1 MKKRLFLLMMM
12 LISSISAVLSFGLS
26 SDDSFATTSA
36 DITNKEPISDSAAS
50 SHSYLLQPDNAH
62 VPDRVV
68 TDISNETGLIGFT
81 SGVTPTGAKTYQIP
95 IDVCPG
101 MNGFTPELSL
111 VYNSQHGNSVLGT
124 GWSISGLPVISRSN
138 RNIYYDGVAK
148 GIAMDSDDAFMLDGV
163 RLILINVTNDSALYE
178 TEQGNIKARAWLSGN
193 VVKYFEVFYPDGSK
207 GMFGFTTNA
216 DNRLC
221 YPATSLTDLHG
232 NRIDFSYILTDNCYN
247 ISKVSYNGA
256 SVEFKYQMSRPDPM
270 LFFSGGQGF
279 YESKLLCSIICKTG
293 TTAIGEY
300 TLAYSTRNT
309 RTLLTEIGYKS
320 GGKIY
325 NPIRLYYGT
334 GNDNNTFA
342 VGNTINVISAYHLME
357 GDGIRIVNG
366 VFGFDG
372 DADAL
377 AIMPNRN
384 PYFLYHRDSNVSMH
398 SQNRFLNFYGNREE
412 ILLYTGL
419 NDTYVSSKLLTGDGF
434 VDLKTAD
441 LDGSQKEYL
450 IRINNIVADNDDQVT
465 FNIYSTE
472 AHTRPIEKYRR
483 TYSFPTVSTDA
494 DGGKSVQPKFYY
506 TGDFNG
512 DGKVEIMAVSSHQ
525 PFGDKGKSSQCYV
538 FDLLKNKI
546 LYQGHVFPFNVEFV
560 GTHQDDAKVAANHT
574 DKLLVIDYDGDGKSD
589 ICHIDENGINIYT
602 FDADGDR
609 YTARKITTQKILDK
623 AGLADRHIL
632 PGDFNGDG
640 LTDLLV
646 SPSAETDGDAQ
657 WLMFNSKGDGTFAK
671 STFQGPTTP
680 RTPNTGFIT
689 QDIDGDDIADL
700 IKYDDHSAT
709 AFLIKCNKLGERIPV
724 CNYMYQSVFM
734 PIKSSYGCFTRL
746 IRISDDRIEQ
756 YRVSR
761 NDTKESLLTGVVS
774 SLGAIDKNYY
784 DFIGDTDSYK
794 RGNDAVFP
802 YLNISGRLPVVTN
815 SDIYVDGTVADN
827 SSYSYTNAVYH
838 RQGLGFRGFGEIRT
852 FNGVKEFIRTY
863 QPYNHCLLSGEWS
876 RMGERSYTYSV
887 DVQANKITRIRLT
900 EKKEED
906 YLKDFS
912 AASVFTYAPYG
923 YPTSEH
929 TSYSDGTEVEKTFSY
944 SYNTVPETGYHLGFL
959 TDNSITTTRDGMSYT
974 ERMHIPS
981 HSSRLPDTKIYY
993 KDGNQVKREDYD
1005 YDSNGNP
1012 LAVSLQH
1019 YSSPHR
1025 HSTRY
1030 EYDAYGRT
1038 VKETD
1043 PMGHTCEFTYNPAGL
1058 LTKEKDH
1065 KGLVTTYYYDAMGR
1079 ETGVVNPDGT
1089 RTDIIYSWVA
1099 SDDGA
1104 VYSITRKT
1112 TGQPEE
1118 TFFYN
1123 ALNQEVR
1130 HSEKRFDGT
1139 VVNVDKIYDDV
1150 RGTLAAVS
1158 TPYIGAE
1165 PSFWD
1170 GYLYDSYGRL
1180 EYYQSETRDSETDYV
1195 YEGNSVTIIENGK
1208 SVTKS
1213 YDLFGNL
1220 VSVKDTA
1227 GTVTYNLAP
1236 DGLPVSVVAPG
1247 NATTA
1252 FEYDKYRRRISMD
1265 DPSIGTTLYKYD
1277 EAGNTVEVT
1286 DANGLT
1292 THHTY
1297 DRYNRLTRTECPEF
1311 ATDYSYDADGN
1322 LTGVTTTNGTSKSFT
1337 YDIYGRLAA
1346 SKERIAGGKW
1356 LQKDYTYSD
1365 GNVSS
1370 VKYTSQ
1376 SGVLATE
1383 NYIYSNGHLS
1393 EIKLDNKTTL
1403 FKLTSENVYGQ
1414 PVRITTG
1421 NITRKYGYTGC
1432 GLPSDRSANGLS
1444 CTYQNTSY
1452 TFNPKTSYLESRV
1465 DSISGTNEG
1474 FTYDCL
1480 GRLESARTDLFV
1492 ILGAGIKDSL
1502 IEIGPVIPRP
1512 LTEQYTSS
1520 GSAVYPKPD
1529 IPGLEQVR
1537 FKKLEMSYDAKGN
1550 ITSKTDAGTFEYN
1563 IPSKPYAVSGL
1574 SESGTALY
1582 NTGIP
1587 KREQYISY
1595 CSFSR
1600 PESIEENRYTA
1611 TFTYNGDY
1619 DRVKMQLSHNDTVCL
1634 TRYYLG
1640 GCYEI
1645 DETPSSVKEKLYL
1658 GGGYYDAVAA
1668 YVKEGSK
1675 AGVYYI
1681 LRDYLGSIT
1690 QIVAPK
1696 GDLVQDIRYD
1706 AWGRICNS
1714 SVVPYSPGNEPELF
1728 LGRGYTG
1735 HEHLSQFGLV
1745 NMNARLYN
1753 PVLGR
1758 FLSPDPY
1765 VQMPDMSQNF
1775 NRYSYAMNNPLCY
1788 VDESGEFWWL
1798 VAGAVIGGVV
1808 NLAYKAISGQIN
1820 SWGDGLAAFGVG
1832 AVAGAV
1838 GAAVGPY
1845 AFAMAGGAAAGG
1857 GGFLAG
1863 AAAGA
1868 ASVAATMPIENLGNH
1883 VYFGD
1888 PLMTWDEYALGIAG
1902 GAMIGGTING
1912 ARAAYNGRNFWDGSR
1927 PESKIGSSYFTNTPV
1942 HVDNELKNIDSSTP
1956 ELSTDDSKVQRLADE
1971 LKKHL
1976 KERRQGQDF
1985 RVSIEN
1991 ETQKLDVRVES
2002 HNKAQISFPEHNLS
2016 WEDVVRHMNIQYYEK
2031 DKFGEFQKVILP
2043 GQSTNN
2049 VHIFLNIVK

>member
-1 MKKRLFLLMMM
+1 MILVTV
-12 LISSISAVLSFGLS
+12 ILSW
-26 SDDSFATTSA
+26 
-36 DITNKEPISDSAAS
+36 
-50 SHSYLLQPDNAH
+50 
-62 VPDRVV
+62 
-68 TDISNETGLIGFT
+68 
-81 SGVTPTGAKTYQIP
+81 
-95 IDVCPG
+95 
-101 MNGFTPELSL
+101 M
-111 VYNSQHGNSVLGT
+111 
-124 GWSISGLPVISRSN
+124 
-138 RNIYYDGVAK
+138 
-148 GIAMDSDDAFMLDGV
+148 
-163 RLILINVTNDSALYE
+163 
-178 TEQGNIKARAWLSGN
+178 
-193 VVKYFEVFYPDGSK
+193 VF
-207 GMFGFTTNA
+207 
-216 DNRLC
+216 
-221 YPATSLTDLHG
+221 
-232 NRIDFSYILTDNCYN
+232 
-247 ISKVSYNGA
+247 
-256 SVEFKYQMSRPDPM
+256 
-270 LFFSGGQGF
+270 
-279 YESKLLCSIICKTG
+279 
-293 TTAIGEY
+293 
-300 TLAYSTRNT
+300 
-309 RTLLTEIGYKS
+309 
-320 GGKIY
+320 
-325 NPIRLYYGT
+325 
-334 GNDNNTFA
+334 
-342 VGNTINVISAYHLME
+342 
-357 GDGIRIVNG
+357 
-366 VFGFDG
+366 
-372 DADAL
+372 
-377 AIMPNRN
+377 
-384 PYFLYHRDSNVSMH
+384 
-398 SQNRFLNFYGNREE
+398 
-412 ILLYTGL
+412 
-419 NDTYVSSKLLTGDGF
+419 
-434 VDLKTAD
+434 
-441 LDGSQKEYL
+441 
-450 IRINNIVADNDDQVT
+450 
-465 FNIYSTE
+465 
-472 AHTRPIEKYRR
+472 
-483 TYSFPTVSTDA
+483 
-494 DGGKSVQPKFYY
+494 
-506 TGDFNG
+506 
-512 DGKVEIMAVSSHQ
+512 
-525 PFGDKGKSSQCYV
+525 
-538 FDLLKNKI
+538 
-546 LYQGHVFPFNVEFV
+546 
-560 GTHQDDAKVAANHT
+560 
-574 DKLLVIDYDGDGKSD
+574 
-589 ICHIDENGINIYT
+589 
-602 FDADGDR
+602 
-609 YTARKITTQKILDK
+609 
-623 AGLADRHIL
+623 
-632 PGDFNGDG
+632 
-640 LTDLLV
+640 
-646 SPSAETDGDAQ
+646 
-657 WLMFNSKGDGTFAK
+657 
-671 STFQGPTTP
+671 
-680 RTPNTGFIT
+680 
-689 QDIDGDDIADL
+689 
-700 IKYDDHSAT
+700 
-709 AFLIKCNKLGERIPV
+709 
-724 CNYMYQSVFM
+724 
-734 PIKSSYGCFTRL
+734 
-746 IRISDDRIEQ
+746 
-756 YRVSR
+756 
-761 NDTKESLLTGVVS
+761 
-774 SLGAIDKNYY
+774 
-784 DFIGDTDSYK
+784 
-794 RGNDAVFP
+794 
-802 YLNISGRLPVVTN
+802 
-815 SDIYVDGTVADN
+815 
-827 SSYSYTNAVYH
+827 
-838 RQGLGFRGFGEIRT
+838 
-852 FNGVKEFIRTY
+852 
-863 QPYNHCLLSGEWS
+863 
-876 RMGERSYTYSV
+876 
-887 DVQANKITRIRLT
+887 
-900 EKKEED
+900 
-906 YLKDFS
+906 
-912 AASVFTYAPYG
+912 
-923 YPTSEH
+923 
-929 TSYSDGTEVEKTFSY
+929 
-944 SYNTVPETGYHLGFL
+944 
-959 TDNSITTTRDGMSYT
+959 
-974 ERMHIPS
+974 
-981 HSSRLPDTKIYY
+981 HSST
-993 KDGNQVKREDYD
+993 
-1005 YDSNGNP
+1005 
-1012 LAVSLQH
+1012 
-1019 YSSPHR
+1019 
-1025 HSTRY
+1025 
-1030 EYDAYGRT
+1030 
-1038 VKETD
+1038 
-1043 PMGHTCEFTYNPAGL
+1043 PA
-1058 LTKEKDH
+1058 
-1065 KGLVTTYYYDAMGR
+1065 
-1079 ETGVVNPDGT
+1079 
-1089 RTDIIYSWVA
+1089 
-1099 SDDGA
+1099 
-1104 VYSITRKT
+1104 
-1112 TGQPEE
+1112 
-1118 TFFYN
+1118 
-1123 ALNQEVR
+1123 
-1130 HSEKRFDGT
+1130 
-1139 VVNVDKIYDDV
+1139 
-1150 RGTLAAVS
+1150 
-1158 TPYIGAE
+1158 
-1165 PSFWD
+1165 
-1170 GYLYDSYGRL
+1170 
-1180 EYYQSETRDSETDYV
+1180 
-1195 YEGNSVTIIENGK
+1195 
-1208 SVTKS
+1208 
-1213 YDLFGNL
+1213 
-1220 VSVKDTA
+1220 
-1227 GTVTYNLAP
+1227 
-1236 DGLPVSVVAPG
+1236 
-1247 NATTA
+1247 
-1252 FEYDKYRRRISMD
+1252 
-1265 DPSIGTTLYKYD
+1265 
-1277 EAGNTVEVT
+1277 
-1286 DANGLT
+1286 
-1292 THHTY
+1292 
-1297 DRYNRLTRTECPEF
+1297 
-1311 ATDYSYDADGN
+1311 
-1322 LTGVTTTNGTSKSFT
+1322 
-1337 YDIYGRLAA
+1337 
-1346 SKERIAGGKW
+1346 
-1356 LQKDYTYSD
+1356 
-1365 GNVSS
+1365 
-1370 VKYTSQ
+1370 
-1376 SGVLATE
+1376 
-1383 NYIYSNGHLS
+1383 
-1393 EIKLDNKTTL
+1393 
-1403 FKLTSENVYGQ
+1403 
-1414 PVRITTG
+1414 

-1976 KERRQGQDF
+1976 KERRQGQEF